1 MLSDTS
7 TPKRNEILTNLK
19 LKKVLDEEIAKRK
32 LTEKQLKRA
41 HAKLSYINV
50 NTEDSLRASELEVEN
65 EKLRKDLLLLRS
77 SINRGVEDQ
86 ELEAQF
92 VALEE
97 EIKRRRDECIQ
108 LRSILAQRSQ
118 DAYNSSMHSMM
129 NHSLTLDMLHENE
142 LMQAFKAQ
150 KHVNRQLESELTALT
165 EEHNARMIDLNLNI
179 DQLRAER
186 DNLYE
191 ILHEQI
197 RMNSLNE
204 QLDDDE
210 IQLKSQ
216 QNVQYLLLEAQLSA
230 ATYAEAMVCSAI
242 VSRFAIRLFDGN
254 CAFDFLQEENHR
266 LVKSNDDLSKKN
278 VVLAKRLRDNGLDDS
293 IIINEN
299 VHDVAAVIKRAQVYQ
314 GKSGRFVKT
323 T

>member
-1 MLSDTS
+1 M
-7 TPKRNEILTNLK
+7 K
-19 LKKVLDEEIAKRK
+19 LKKVLDEEIARRK

-92 VALEE
+92 MALEE

-118 DAYNSSMHSMM
+118 DAQNSSMHSMM
-129 NHSLTLDMLHENE
+129 NNSLTLDMLHENE

-165 EEHNARMIDLNLNI
+165 EEHNARMIDLNQTI

-204 QLDDDE
+204 QLDDEE

-216 QNVQYLLLEAQLSA
+216 QNVQYLLHEAQLSA
-230 ATYAEAMVCSAI
+230 ATYAEAMVCSAT
-242 VSRFAIRLFDGN
+242 VSFAIRLFDGN
-254 CAFDFLQEENHR
+254 CAFDFL
-266 LVKSNDDLSKKN
+266 
-278 VVLAKRLRDNGLDDS
+278 
-293 IIINEN
+293 
-299 VHDVAAVIKRAQVYQ
+299 
-314 GKSGRFVKT
+314 
-323 T
+323 